1 MIAQLDGRTR
11 KKLKLMTTIQDAAIA
26 LFKKRG
32 FDAVTVEDV
41 AKAADVGVATIFRN
55 FGSKEGLVLWDDYD
69 LALLAAIARH
79 LEAQPARKKRPLEA
93 VVLAVVEEVAAVYE
107 NERTRI
113 LTRADLIAR
122 TPALRDAARLGT
134 HSLREGLER
143 VLEPHVFGRLHRDL
157 LAAVIASTLE
167 VAVEEWR
174 RSRAKVSLDG
184 ILRSAFDTLERL

>member
-1 MIAQLDGRTR
+1 MSTQLDLRTR
-11 KKLKLMTTIQDAAIA
+11 KKLKAMTHVQDVAIG

-32 FDAVTVEDV
+32 YDAVTVEDV
-41 AKAADVGVATIFRN
+41 AKAADVGVASIFRN
-55 FGSKEGLVLWDDYD
+55 FGTKEALVLWDEYD
-69 LALLAAIARH
+69 PALLQAIARH
-79 LEAQPARKKRPLEA
+79 LEAQPAKRKRPLEA

-107 NERTRI
+107 TERTRI
-113 LTRADLIAR
+113 LSRADLIAK
-122 TPALRDAARLGT
+122 TPALMNAARLGT
-134 HSLREGLER
+134 HALREGLER

-174 RSRAKVSLDG
+174 RSRARVALDG